1 MSDLCWTAA
10 RRLAGA
16 IADGSLASVEVMEA
30 HLDRIAQVNP
40 RLNAI
45 VTLDEEGARSAARAA
60 DEAVARGDAIGPL
73 HGLPI
78 AIKDLA
84 DTAGMRTT
92 YGSTIFSEH
101 VPDADSL
108 FVERLRRAGAI
119 VIGKTNT
126 PEFGAGSQT
135 FNRVF
140 GATRNP
146 YDLARTAGGSSG
158 GAAAAVACGMLPFAD
173 GTDLASSVRNPA
185 SFCNVVGIRPS
196 PGRIADADELS
207 DPWASLAVVGSIARS
222 VDDTALLLGALAGR
236 DARDPKSVDAPAD
249 ALAPVV
255 PAALQGMRIAW
266 SRSLIDLPVEPAVTA
281 VLEPRRAQLAGQG
294 ALVTDAEP
302 DLRVADEVF
311 DTLRAL
317 GFSAFAALL
326 DEHDGELK
334 DTIVWNMRKG
344 LALTIPEI
352 TRALGLRGGVY
363 AATRT
368 FMQDYDVLAL
378 PVVQVVPFPVE
389 QEWVR
394 EIDGVAMDNYTTWLR
409 SCSRITVT
417 GHPAI
422 SIPAGFTDDGLPV
435 GIQLVGHHLQE
446 RRLLG
451 IAAAFEAAFDVGGRP
466 EISTP

>member
-101 VPDADSL
+101 VPDADACSS
-108 FVERLRRAGAI
+108 ERLRRAGAI

-196 PGRIADADELS
+196 PGRIADADDIGS
-207 DPWASLAVVGSIARS
+207 VG
-222 VDDTALLLGALAGR
+222 LAGR
-236 DARDPKSVDAPAD
+236 
-249 ALAPVV
+249 
-255 PAALQGMRIAW
+255 GRI
-266 SRSLIDLPVEPAVTA
+266 D
-281 VLEPRRAQLAGQG
+281 RAQ
-294 ALVTDAEP
+294 
-302 DLRVADEVF
+302 
-311 DTLRAL
+311 
-317 GFSAFAALL
+317 
-326 DEHDGELK
+326 
-334 DTIVWNMRKG
+334 
-344 LALTIPEI
+344 
-352 TRALGLRGGVY
+352 
-363 AATRT
+363 
-368 FMQDYDVLAL
+368 
-378 PVVQVVPFPVE
+378 
-389 QEWVR
+389 
-394 EIDGVAMDNYTTWLR
+394 
-409 SCSRITVT
+409 
-417 GHPAI
+417 
-422 SIPAGFTDDGLPV
+422 
-435 GIQLVGHHLQE
+435 
-446 RRLLG
+446 RRRHG
-451 IAAAFEAAFDVGGRP
+451 AAARRTRGA
-466 EISTP
+466 